1 MKVIGIGGAGGKIA
15 AKMDDSAILVNVSR
29 IELEKVEGGGERIIA
44 PVQSTLGQFR
54 GSRKDPEI
62 GHDAYL
68 TIRRRLHEIVV
79 GGMVFSSTGG
89 GTGNGI
95 TTGILEGISSFDDE
109 LGNQGSTI
117 PVQERTFFCLILPYD
132 GMESAEYVNNSIDFM
147 TGPLADVI
155 DKGCTGNIVLFSNK
169 MKFTEKIS
177 EDHYNDMIVN
187 SLKVFMAIPDKNE
200 ELKLLESHIDHED
213 FSAFIAKPF
222 FNHFNYFDYDPSKS
236 FGSQLKANSNP
247 LLLDAEE
254 PIEAMFLL
262 EVPSGQDHTIFYD
275 IVKYFVDCKIPPV
288 YSVVEN
294 PDLKKPFVTVSRLYS
309 RKPYELLDDFNKKNL
324 ELADAKVQKSLEQHV
339 VLEKLEVNFDK
350 EAKRAG
356 KQKGVGDDVLATLK
370 RIGKL

>member
-1 MKVIGIGGAGGKIA
+1 MNVIGIGGAGGKIA

-29 IELEKVEGGGERIIA
+29 IELRRSRVGVSASSPCSIDPGS
-44 PVQSTLGQFR
+44 VSQ
-54 GSRKDPEI
+54 SRKDRDWSRRHLRSPSSS
-62 GHDAYL
+62 GHCC
-68 TIRRRLHEIVV
+68 R
-79 GGMVFSSTGG
+79 GMVFSSTGG

-95 TTGILEGISSFDDE
+95 TTGILQGISNIDDE

-117 PVQERTFFCLILPYD
+117 PVQDRTFFCLILPYD

-169 MKFTEKIS
+169 TKFTEKIA
-177 EDHYNDMIVN
+177 EEQYNEMIVN
-187 SLKVFMAIPDKNE
+187 SLKVFMSIPDKNE
-200 ELKLLESHIDHED
+200 NMKLLESHIDHED
-213 FSAFIAKPF
+213 FTAFIAKPF

-236 FGSQLKANSNP
+236 FGNQLKANSNP
-247 LLLDAEE
+247 LLLEAEE

-294 PDLKKPFVTVSRLYS
+294 PDLTKPFYGISFVFSETH
-309 RKPYELLDDFNKKNL
+309 ELLDDFNKK
-324 ELADAKVQKSLEQHV
+324 
-339 VLEKLEVNFDK
+339 
-350 EAKRAG
+350 
-356 KQKGVGDDVLATLK
+356 
-370 RIGKL
+370 I